1 MSPSIHQLVILQLTL
16 QSTSV
21 VTLSKVQ
28 LSQLTFAGA
37 GEQYRWNN
45 LHRTEIDFASQGWE
59 GGGASRLIDS
69 EGPFTVPKLS
79 LDFCVLWQTLHFAV
93 QSGR

>member
-1 MSPSIHQLVILQLTL
+1 MFPSIHQLVILQLTL
-16 QSTSV
+16 HSTRMI
-21 VTLSKVQ
+21 TLSKVQ

-37 GEQYRWNN
+37 GEQYRWDD

-59 GGGASRLIDS
+59 GRGASRLIDS
-69 EGPFTVPKLS
+69 EGPFTVSKLS
-79 LDFCVLWQTLHFAV
+79 LDFCVLWQTLHYTV